1 MATSREIVSSE
12 YKFGFHDEVD
22 YLEETKAGLT
32 RETVEAISRFK
43 GEPQWM
49 LDFRLRAYEHY
60 LSRPMPQWGGDLNQI
75 DLSKIVYY
83 RKPSQG
89 EEKSWDDVP
98 DKIKKTFERLGIPEA
113 ERKFLAGVGAQYD
126 SEVVYH
132 SVREELSKIGVVF
145 MGTDQGLK
153 EYPEL
158 FRKYFATVVPPED
171 NKFAALNSAVWSG
184 GSFVYVP
191 KGVEVPLPLQAYFR
205 INAENTGQFERTLII
220 VDEGAKVHY
229 IEGCLPGAE
238 LVSLGDSMVPIT
250 EVTAGAKVMNS
261 AGVEAEVSSVRRR
274 SYSGEMLKI
283 VPVSAGNSFELTP
296 EHPVWSITRGRIARP
311 RPNRP
316 KSRWDVKATALPT
329 TEPEWV
335 PAGELEVGDLLCFPV
350 ATKQVD
356 HPEVSDDLLRFLGY
370 YTAEGSA
377 FFNGVSN
384 VPTVTVSFHIDERE
398 EIADTRR
405 LMSALAGKPA
415 SVFENR
421 AKHEARVYLYSR
433 ELVDLCWKY
442 VGHGAADKKLHPHL
456 MELPPSRQKLLVDAY
471 LLGDGSR
478 HVRTNGR
485 TLVRAGT
492 VSRTLAFQ
500 LQEILARTGVYAGIQ
515 VRKPYG
521 ETMRDG
527 RAIAHR
533 EQYVIHFEEGLTT
546 HQAWFDAGRNCFWVP
561 IRRIDTRPYEGWV
574 YNLEMATAP
583 NAYLA
588 RGFAVHNC
596 TAPIYTTDALHAAVV
611 EVIALP
617 HSKVRYTTIQN
628 WSNDVYNLV
637 TKRAHAHAHSTVEW
651 IDANTG
657 SKLTMKYPSIYLRGE
672 GATAEVISVAVA
684 GRGQHQDTGAKAI
697 HLAPNT
703 RSRIISKSISKDGGR
718 TTYRGQ
724 LKVVPGATGVVASV
738 RCDALLLDEG
748 SRSDTY
754 PYIDIQEDDTT
765 MTHEATVGKISQD
778 QVFYLMSRGLT
789 ENEATNLV
797 VQGFLEV
804 FTKELPMEYAIEFN
818 RLVKLEMEGSLG

>member
-1 MATSREIVSSE
+1 MATSPEIVSGE
-12 YKFGFHDEVD
+12 YKYGFHDDVD

-32 RETVEAISRFK
+32 RQTVEEISRFK
-43 GEPQWM
+43 NEPQWM
-49 LDFRLRAYEHY
+49 LDFRLRAYAHY
-60 LSRPMPQWGGDLNQI
+60 LARPMPTWGGDLGQI
-75 DLSKIVYY
+75 DFGKIVYY
-83 RKPSQG
+83 RKPSEG

-229 IEGCLPGAE
+229 IEGC
-238 LVSLGDSMVPIT
+238 
-250 EVTAGAKVMNS
+250 
-261 AGVEAEVSSVRRR
+261 
-274 SYSGEMLKI
+274 
-283 VPVSAGNSFELTP
+283 
-296 EHPVWSITRGRIARP
+296 
-311 RPNRP
+311 
-316 KSRWDVKATALPT
+316 
-329 TEPEWV
+329 
-335 PAGELEVGDLLCFPV
+335 
-350 ATKQVD
+350 
-356 HPEVSDDLLRFLGY
+356 
-370 YTAEGSA
+370 
-377 FFNGVSN
+377 
-384 VPTVTVSFHIDERE
+384 
-398 EIADTRR
+398 
-405 LMSALAGKPA
+405 
-415 SVFENR
+415 
-421 AKHEARVYLYSR
+421 
-433 ELVDLCWKY
+433 
-442 VGHGAADKKLHPHL
+442 
-456 MELPPSRQKLLVDAY
+456 
-471 LLGDGSR
+471 
-478 HVRTNGR
+478 
-485 TLVRAGT
+485 
-492 VSRTLAFQ
+492 
-500 LQEILARTGVYAGIQ
+500 
-515 VRKPYG
+515 
-521 ETMRDG
+521 
-527 RAIAHR
+527 
-533 EQYVIHFEEGLTT
+533 
-546 HQAWFDAGRNCFWVP
+546 
-561 IRRIDTRPYEGWV
+561 
-574 YNLEMATAP
+574 
-583 NAYLA
+583 
-588 RGFAVHNC
+588 

-617 HSKVRYTTIQN
+617 GSKVRYTTIQN

-637 TKRAHAHAHSTVEW
+637 TKRAHAHAHATVEW

-657 SKLTMKYPSIYLRGE
+657 CLTAGTNVYTNSDIRPISAIQPGDRVYSLTPELEIGRSLVTATKANEPQPVFELALANHRSVRATANHPFLVLRKEGRARRVGWLPVASLLPGDDIAVVGQLPDDGKAHVFGPVARRKHLKTDLTAPETSTDDLLWLLGFYLGDGYFDGPNRVNFAVPDSDPAAERVRQAVRSVFGLELTRHRGVVLRSNSGAFVDWLAAAGFNGDARTKSLPSWVYRLPRSQKRALVEGYVAADGHMRPGHRNVSITSVNRPLLEQIRQLAISAGLNPSKISRWSRRELKPLGKEKKEYTSYFLYFSDHELQGAVHFVPLANIDYVGEEITYDIEVEGTANFIANGVFAHNSRLTMKYPSIWLRGE

-684 GRGQHQDTGAKAI
+684 GNGQHQDTGAKAI

>member
-1 MATSREIVSSE
+1 MAQSPELVSSE
-12 YKFGFHDEVD
+12 YQFGFHDEVD

-60 LSRPMPQWGGDLNQI
+60 LSRPMPKWGGDLMQI
-75 DLSKIVYY
+75 DMSKIVYY

-98 DKIKKTFERLGIPEA
+98 DKIKATFERLGIPEA

-132 SVREELSKIGVVF
+132 NVREELSKIGVVF
-145 MGTDQGLK
+145 MGTDQGLR

-229 IEGCLPGAE
+229 IEGC
-238 LVSLGDSMVPIT
+238 
-250 EVTAGAKVMNS
+250 
-261 AGVEAEVSSVRRR
+261 
-274 SYSGEMLKI
+274 
-283 VPVSAGNSFELTP
+283 
-296 EHPVWSITRGRIARP
+296 
-311 RPNRP
+311 
-316 KSRWDVKATALPT
+316 
-329 TEPEWV
+329 
-335 PAGELEVGDLLCFPV
+335 
-350 ATKQVD
+350 
-356 HPEVSDDLLRFLGY
+356 
-370 YTAEGSA
+370 
-377 FFNGVSN
+377 
-384 VPTVTVSFHIDERE
+384 
-398 EIADTRR
+398 
-405 LMSALAGKPA
+405 
-415 SVFENR
+415 
-421 AKHEARVYLYSR
+421 
-433 ELVDLCWKY
+433 
-442 VGHGAADKKLHPHL
+442 
-456 MELPPSRQKLLVDAY
+456 
-471 LLGDGSR
+471 
-478 HVRTNGR
+478 
-485 TLVRAGT
+485 
-492 VSRTLAFQ
+492 
-500 LQEILARTGVYAGIQ
+500 
-515 VRKPYG
+515 
-521 ETMRDG
+521 
-527 RAIAHR
+527 
-533 EQYVIHFEEGLTT
+533 
-546 HQAWFDAGRNCFWVP
+546 
-561 IRRIDTRPYEGWV
+561 
-574 YNLEMATAP
+574 
-583 NAYLA
+583 
-588 RGFAVHNC
+588 

-617 HSKVRYTTIQN
+617 GSKVRYTTIQN

-637 TKRAHAHAHSTVEW
+637 TKRAHAHANSTVEW

-684 GRGQHQDTGAKAI
+684 GRGQHQDTGAKAV

-703 RSRIISKSISKDGGR
+703 RSRIVSKSISKDGGR

-724 LKVVPGATGVVASV
+724 LKVAPGATGVVASV
-738 RCDALLLDEG
+738 RCDALLLSEG

-765 MTHEATVGKISQD
+765 MTHEATVGKISQE
-778 QVFYLMSRGLT
+778 QIFYLMSRGLT

-818 RLVKLEMEGSLG
+818 RLVKMEMEGSLG